1 MSLPLRETNRFAR
14 PAPEPQAAVVADAV
28 AVPDTLPPASYAATP
43 SVYDVPHVSPV
54 NENDVDVDVPA
65 CAAVQEQAIPG
76 HPDVVARRV
85 QESDIEVWPTPE
97 VARPAGVEGGVVS
110 LHCCVCWLTL
120 ATGERFPAAS

>member
-1 MSLPLRETNRFAR
+1 M
-14 PAPEPQAAVVADAV
+14 VADAV

-43 SVYDVPHVSPV
+43 SVFDDPHVSPV

-65 CAAVQEQAIPG
+65 ALPFRN
-76 HPDVVARRV
+76 RRYPTTPTLSLDAL
-85 QESDIEVWPTPE
+85 QESDNEVWPTPE